1 MDKAFTG
8 YLESEIGF
16 IEIVG
21 TQSGILSLAFTEARP
36 ADDAYLPTCV
46 KACAAQLQEYFKGD
60 RKVFSVNLL
69 LQGTDFQKKVWKQLM
84 KIPFG
89 ETASYKDIAAS
100 IGRGKAA
107 RAVGNANGRNKIPII
122 IPCHR
127 VIAADGSLAGFGS
140 GIWRKEW
147 LLNHEK
153 IVALKDT
160 A

>member
-1 MDKAFTG
+1 MDEAYTG
-8 YLESEIGF
+8 YFKSEIGF

-21 TQSGILSLAFTEARP
+21 TEKGILSLGFTEAEP
-36 ADDAYLPTCV
+36 VNDSHLPTCMEECMGQLDAYFRGKR
-46 KACAAQLQEYFKGD
+46 KA
-60 RKVFSVNLL
+60 FSIDLIL
-69 LQGTDFQKKVWKQLM
+69 RGTDFQKKVWKQLM

-89 ETASYKDIAAS
+89 ETVSYKDIAAS
-100 IGRGKAA
+100 VGNVKAV

-127 VIAADGSLAGFGS
+127 VIATDGSLAGFGS

-153 IVALKDT
+153 AVAL
-160 A
+160 AE

>member
-1 MDKAFTG
+1 MDQAFTG
-8 YLESEIGF
+8 YFKSEIGF

-21 TQSGILSLAFTEARP
+21 TETGILSLEFTEKDP
-36 ADDAYLPTCV
+36 KNDSHLPTCIER
-46 KACAAQLQEYFKGD
+46 CITQLDAYFKGN
-60 RKVFSVNLL
+60 RRVFSLDLL
-69 LQGTDFQKKVWKQLM
+69 LHGTDFQKKVWKQLM

-89 ETASYKDIAAS
+89 ETVSYKDIAAS
-100 IGRGKAA
+100 VGNINAV
-107 RAVGNANGRNKIPII
+107 RAVGSANGRNRIPII

-153 IVALKDT
+153 TVVLKDT
-160 A
+160 K